1 MSGSRRLL
9 MVITSMARGGAE
21 RQVVDLSLA
30 LSARGW
36 EVGVLSMTTP
46 RDLVD
51 ELLAGGVQV
60 STLAMRRGRP
70 SLRAFRAYRSFVR
83 RWRPDVVHSHMVHA
97 NLLARMG
104 RLGMPATPLVCTIHN
119 VNEGPRWREVAYRLT
134 DRFATVTT
142 AVSRAA
148 ADRYVR
154 VGAVPPGRVVH
165 IPNGFDFDRRGWSDG
180 DRQRIRDELGVGPD
194 ATLWV
199 AVGRLVPAKG
209 HDILLQ
215 AFARVRQERPD
226 VRLAIAGEGP
236 AHAGLSNLIAELG
249 LPDTVSVLGERR
261 DISSVL
267 SAADAFVMP
276 SRWEGLPIA
285 LLEAAAHGLPIV
297 STDVGGCREVV
308 DPRFGGVLAEPT
320 PESLSAAMLRVSR
333 WGTDERSRTGRQL
346 REHARGE
353 FELGA
358 VVTRWEALYASIS
371 TGGPA

>member
-1 MSGSRRLL
+1 MSAARRLL
-9 MVITSMARGGAE
+9 MVITSMGRGGAE
-21 RQVVDLSLA
+21 RQVIDLSLA

-36 EVGVLSMTTP
+36 DVGVLSMTTP

-51 ELLAGGVQV
+51 ELVAGGVQV
-60 STLAMRRGRP
+60 STLDMRRGRP
-70 SLRAFRAYRSFVR
+70 TLRAFRAYRSFVR

-119 VNEGPRWREVAYRLT
+119 VNEGPRWRELAYRLT

-148 ADRYVR
+148 AERYVR
-154 VGAVPPGRVVH
+154 VGAVPRGRVIH
-165 IPNGFDFDRRGWSDG
+165 IPNGFDFDRRDWSGD
-180 DRQRIRDELGVGPD
+180 DRQRVRDELGVGPD

-209 HDILLQ
+209 HDILVQ
-215 AFARVRQERPD
+215 ALARVRQERPD

-236 AHAGLSNLIAELG
+236 ERADLSNLIAEQG
-249 LPDTVSVLGERR
+249 LHGTVSLLGERR
-261 DISSVL
+261 DVSSVL
-267 SAADAFVMP
+267 SAADAFIMP

-308 DPRFGGVLAEPT
+308 DPGFGGVLAQPT
-320 PESLSAAMLRVSR
+320 AESLSTAMLRVSA
-333 WGTDERSRTGRQL
+333 WGADERSRAGRQL
-346 REHARGE
+346 CEHARRE
-353 FELGA
+353 FDLGA
-358 VVTRWEALYASIS
+358 VVARWEALYVSIS
-371 TGGPA
+371 GVGRA